1 MNRVWMGAAV
11 ALAVV
16 AGVMASVQQTVQ
28 AGPAIVI
35 KNDGLCG
42 MPGADEDGNP
52 SYIDGGIV
60 TTVVENGNRVIVKCK
75 GENVTNLSGQGQ
87 HYSGFACG
95 IVLPSD
101 ESETVIITDDTHATV
116 SASGVGIMTCAYKK

>member
-1 MNRVWMGAAV
+1 MGAAV

-16 AGVMASVQQTVQ
+16 VGVMASVQQAVQ

-52 SYIDGGIV
+52 SYIDQGMV
-60 TTVVENGNRVIVKCK
+60 TTIVENDNRVTFKCK
-75 GENVTNLSGQGQ
+75 GENVTNLSGRGQ
-87 HYSGFACG
+87 TYSGFDCG

-101 ESETVIITDDTHATV
+101 ETQTVIITDDTHATV
-116 SASGVGIMTCAYKK
+116 SASGVGIMTCTYRK